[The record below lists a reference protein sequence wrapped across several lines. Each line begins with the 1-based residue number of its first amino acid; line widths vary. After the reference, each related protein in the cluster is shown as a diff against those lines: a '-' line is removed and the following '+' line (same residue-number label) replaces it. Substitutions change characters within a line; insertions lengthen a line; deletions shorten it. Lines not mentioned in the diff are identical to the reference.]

1 MAEGVNPMDI
11 FDLVFTPLM
20 ILFPA
25 AFTLFIRPG
34 EALDDERRALAVS
47 LVRRLWLATAVA
59 LTAFVGLTY
68 WRPVVGHFMWL
79 AFFPLWFLFAMPLLR
94 TRNPE
99 WGPVARG
106 SVRSASL
113 ASRDRLPPELRV
125 GWIAVTAL
133 WLLVFAVT
141 VAGLF
146 VASAQAG
153 HWWLL
158 AFNAIAGA
166 ELWILN
172 WAMRRSLIEAEPVSP
187 ADDEA
192 IRAERE
198 SFRRFKLY
206 GWLAVAALVMLIFSL
221 PPLLLVWYGVDA
233 LTWAIIIGAGGGA
246 LVGIGGGVFGT
257 IASLKRAK
265 INRLAL
271 EARAHD

>member
-1 MAEGVNPMDI
+1 MDI
-11 FDLVFTPLM
+11 FDLIFTPLM

-34 EALDDERRALAVS
+34 AALDDARRALAAR
-47 LVRRLWLATAVA
+47 LVRRLWFATAVA
-59 LTAFVGLTY
+59 LVVYAGLTY
-68 WRPVVGHFMWL
+68 WQPVVGHFMWL

-99 WGPVARG
+99 WGPLKRG
-106 SVRSASL
+106 TVRSASL
-113 ASRDRLPPELRV
+113 AARDHLPPELRV
-125 GWIAVTAL
+125 GWIAVSAL
-133 WLLVFAVT
+133 WLLLSAVT

-146 VASAQAG
+146 MAAG
-153 HWWLL
+153 QSGLWWLL
-158 AFNAIAGA
+158 AFNAMAGA
-166 ELWILN
+166 ELWLLN

-187 ADDEA
+187 ADDEV

-206 GWLAVAALVMLIFSL
+206 GWLAVAALVMLIFTL
-221 PPLLLVWYGVDA
+221 PPLLLIWYGADA
-233 LTWAIIIGAGGGA
+233 LTWAIIIGAGGGT

-271 EARAHD
+271 EAAPRD